1 MNSIQPSVFGRIFTA
16 HRFLDINPQG
26 LVLSNKT
33 QTTTLSWRDLT
44 SPIRYEYG
52 VLGQTLRLNTESKQ
66 YRIWMRAYGSNRVF
80 KAHTDMLWVKSNIAV
95 LNEVLSEINQFAH
108 TQFLRQSYVA
118 DIKKQVDEQ
127 YKRWL
132 PWIKSSDVL
141 APVSTQIKLL
151 EQYSQWSDSLTRFF
165 QHKYTQS
172 QLKRYHD
179 FFNGVETNPLTE
191 QQRRAC
197 IIDDDNNLVL
207 AGAGTGKTSVLV
219 ARAGYLVNSKQANY
233 NDILLLAYG
242 KQAACEMDER
252 IKLKLGTE
260 SIKAATF
267 HSVGL
272 TIISEVEGKPPKISK
287 LAENEK
293 AKIKWV
299 EGCFESLA
307 NAKPQYAK
315 ALVNY
320 INNTL
325 YAVKSDLKFSIAKP
339 NHIALLKEIKASG
352 HLTKLATLFSQ
363 LISAYKT
370 ANITLESDS
379 KQIQQAWKLLKPLLA
394 NYNHY
399 LRTQG
404 EIDFDDMIIKAL
416 DYVNTK
422 KFTSPW
428 RYIMVDEFQDIS
440 PLRATLVKALRD
452 NKSNSSLF
460 AVGDDWQAIY
470 RFSGADMRLTTEF
483 PAHFGFTTQTLLD
496 KTFRFNNKIG
506 EVAAGFIMK
515 NPAQLAKDIRSVAK
529 VSKPAVSVLKTLNN
543 GSAKNQKIAELNN
556 GAIKYLLKGIK
567 ANSGKPA
574 TVYLLARFRFQLPL
588 QADIN
593 ALQQEFSA
601 LHIECDT
608 FHGSKG
614 KEADY
619 VIILAM
625 NGGAFGFPST
635 KPTSQILEAL
645 LPAKDN
651 FAHSEERR
659 LFYVAL
665 TRAKHKVYIITDDSN
680 RSSFVDELINE
691 HKIEV
696 LELKNKAVAKAIT
709 QVQTA

>member
-172 QLKRYHD
+172 QLKHYHD

-252 IKLKLGTE
+252 IKQKLGTE

-272 TIISEVEGKPPKISK
+272 TIISDVEGKPPKISK

-299 EGCFESLA
+299 EGCLESLA

-320 INNTL
+320 ISNTL
-325 YAVKSDLKFSIAKP
+325 YAVKSDLKFSAAKP

-352 HLTKLATLFSQ
+352 HLTKLATVFSQ

-379 KQIQQAWKLLKPLLA
+379 KQIQQAWKLLKPLFA

-483 PAHFGFTTQTLLD
+483 AAHFGFTTQTLLD
-496 KTFRFNNKIG
+496 RTFRFNNKIG

-515 NPAQLAKDIRSVAK
+515 NPAQLAKNIHSVAK
-529 VSKPAVSVLKTLNN
+529 VTKPAVSVLKTLNS
-543 GSAKNQKIAELNN
+543 GSAKNTKIAELNN
-556 GAIKYLLKGIK
+556 GAIKHLLQGIK
-567 ANSGKPA
+567 GHSGKPV
-574 TVYLLARFRFQLPL
+574 TVYLLVRFRFQLPSL
-588 QADIN
+588 ADIS

-625 NGGAFGFPST
+625 NGGAYGFPSI

-665 TRAKHKVYIITDDSN
+665 TSAKHKVYIITDDSN